1 MKLRLQDTSRR
12 FDQLFDQIL
21 NEHMGANKEEEYK
34 DLVDVLLEVQR
45 NGSDEMPLTT
55 DNIQAIILVSA
66 ALITMCWFRIN
77 SHSSLYMFITLIFN
91 FIKTSFLL
99 LSKLHLFY
107 DQNFILVLD
116 TFTLLNCVGN

>member
-55 DNIQAIILVSA
+55 DNIQAIIL
-66 ALITMCWFRIN
+66 LPPGITAKDLDLTEVFGISMHRRE
-77 SHSSLYMFITLIFN
+77 H
-91 FIKTSFLL
+91 
-99 LSKLHLFY
+99 LHVVAKPYFP
-107 DQNFILVLD
+107 
-116 TFTLLNCVGN
+116 